1 MKLKYGFVVREVGGR
16 SVAVAIGARGADT
29 PSMITLNDSGKV
41 IWQALSRETS
51 VDEIV
56 DLLTAE
62 FDVSREVAEIDVLK
76 FLDTLRSGGLLI
88 E

>member
-1 MKLKYGFVVREVGGR
+1 MKLKYGFVVREVGGK
-16 SVAVAIGARGADT
+16 SVAVAVGARAAEC
-29 PSMITLNDSGKV
+29 PSMITLNDSGKL
-41 IWQALSRETS
+41 IWQSLGREMS

-56 DLLTAE
+56 ERLVTE

-76 FLDTLRSGGLLI
+76 FLDLLRAEGLLL